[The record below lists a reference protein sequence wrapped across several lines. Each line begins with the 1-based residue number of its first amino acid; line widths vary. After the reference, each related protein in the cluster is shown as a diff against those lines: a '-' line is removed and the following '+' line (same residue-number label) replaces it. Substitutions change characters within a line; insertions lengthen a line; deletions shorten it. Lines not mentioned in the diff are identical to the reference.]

1 MMCPWKPVD
10 LEADFE
16 LSDGSSSSDSGNE
29 DTLAVEDLDHDLDYI
44 EIKQADGTYMKVKNA
59 AVNNEDILQNPK
71 MKEKWDRNRVRAGI
85 RFAVVIARHVCLP

>member
-1 MMCPWKPVD
+1 

-16 LSDGSSSSDSGNE
+16 VSDGSSSSDSGNE

-59 AVNNEDILQNPK
+59 AVNNEDILGFW
-71 MKEKWDRNRVRAGI
+71 EKWDRNRVRAGI